1 VSSPGWRRAS
11 AHHHDRVRVDHHCE
25 CRATAPPQ
33 RHVAGRPCLRN
44 VDPRCNCIP
53 RRPPAC
59 TGTTGSQHRRDH
71 LAKGTAPPMPSQ
83 DQLNPRHQA
92 AGRPRHTGPVRRYL
106 GCLRRPKEARLAP
119 HGPSPAIRKP
129 AGPGPQHN
137 LKPGRRQAANAA
149 LLPPNAAQGKRT
161 PEPDVLCPLLCR
173 TPYRQAAHTRRS
185 VRSRSGRLVA
195 LRDDR

>member
-1 VSSPGWRRAS
+1 
-11 AHHHDRVRVDHHCE
+11 VRVDHHCE

-71 LAKGTAPPMPSQ
+71 LATGTAPPMSSQ

-92 AGRPRHTGPVRRYL
+92 AGRPRHTGPVRRYR
-106 GCLRRPKEARLAP
+106 GCLRRPKEARLAL
-119 HGPSPAIRKP
+119 HGPSPAIPETCWARPTAQPETWPKAASQCGP
-129 AGPGPQHN
+129 ATSERSPERSPGQTNPRTGRSVPLGYAELLTHRQRI
-137 LKPGRRQAANAA
+137 LGRRDLAGSQYTATLTNCDHSG
-149 LLPPNAAQGKRT
+149 QG
-161 PEPDVLCPLLCR
+161 
-173 TPYRQAAHTRRS
+173 H
-185 VRSRSGRLVA
+185 
-195 LRDDR
+195 